1 MPQNIPFSNY
11 QDISIA
17 EFLAKLGY
25 HPVKKAGKELF
36 YHSMLRDT
44 PRITPSLSVWDQGGK
59 WIDRGGPNES
69 GIYGGGIIQL
79 AKAYWKNLPLVEV
92 LKNIDHT
99 LNIIHFDEV
108 KPIYLQDNPVNLTQ
122 SYAFKLFKTEPL
134 GTNSRLTAYLKSR
147 GIFDISSGHLNEM
160 YYINQNKNSGSKIYP
175 AIGWKNEHN
184 NWEFSTPWGFKSS
197 IGQKGISIIPGN
209 LKSHVV
215 LFEGY
220 MDYLSWLKLNSQQ
233 QPMPTAYVLNSIIHL
248 KKIMD
253 RIDSMDRIELFLDND
268 IPGKQTTSIILDKYP
283 HAQDRSFLYQGYKDY
298 NEMLMDQLHNTK
310 IGYKR

>member
-1 MPQNIPFSNY
+1 MSQNIRFNNY

-25 HPVKKAGKELF
+25 HPVKKSGKELF

-79 AKAYWKNLPLVEV
+79 AKAYWKDLPLFEV

-99 LNIIHFDEV
+99 LNIMHFDAV
-108 KPIYLQDNPVNLTQ
+108 KPIYLQDNPADLTH

-147 GIFDISSGHLNEM
+147 GISDIAPGHLKEI
-160 YYINQNKNSGSKIYP
+160 YYKNNNSSKNTIYP
-175 AIGWKNEHN
+175 ALGWKNEHN
-184 NWEFSTPWGFKSS
+184 NWEFCTPWGFKSS
-197 IGQKGISIIPGN
+197 IGQKGISIIEGN

-220 MDYLSWLKLNSQQ
+220 MDYLSWLKLNSSYKL
-233 QPMPTAYVLNSIIHL
+233 MPTAYILNSIIHL
-248 KKIMD
+248 KKIMN
-253 RIDSMDRIELFLDND
+253 RIDSMDKIELFLDND
-268 IPGKQTTSIILDKYP
+268 IPGKQTTRMILEKYP
-283 HAQDRSFLYQGYKDY
+283 HALDRSFLYQGYKDY
-298 NEMLMDQLHNTK
+298 NEMLMDQLNHTK
-310 IGYKR
+310 IGNKR